1 MPTYVD
7 VDGGGGPVT
16 LYPVEVT
23 FDTGRSRKVSKRYS
37 DVLNF
42 HTTLLKA
49 APHVALETFNFPH
62 KSIFSTSAEFTKER
76 RRSGF
81 EECRRRPRPFFAR
94 PPRKKKR
101 YFELLLRLGSAYAPF
116 VATFLRHGE
125 LKDEAP
131 SFEELGSAGEAAA
144 GDLAAVAAAAGT
156 PTAKR
161 LHSLMLDALDG
172 DAESAP
178 ALALERPKS
187 AFHWFVGFYLP
198 AYLLAFAYAHLLTAL
213 GAITARDW
221 DRGPVWL
228 AVATAPLVL
237 CVSLALLAPVCD
249 DDLEF

>member
-23 FDTGRSRKVSKRYS
+23 FDTGRSRTVSKRYS

-81 EECRRRPRPFFAR
+81 EE
-94 PPRKKKR
+94 

-125 LKDEAP
+125 LPDEAP
-131 SFEELGSAGEAAA
+131 PFDELGTSDGGASGAERARARADGAAS
-144 GDLAAVAAAAGT
+144 
-156 PTAKR
+156 PTDKR
-161 LHSLMLDALDG
+161 LHSLMLDALDDG
-172 DAESAP
+172 GGAVP
-178 ALALERPKS
+178 ALKLERPKT

-198 AYLLAFAYAHLLTAL
+198 AYLLSFAYAHLLTAL

>member
-23 FDTGRSRKVSKRYS
+23 FDSGRSRTVSKRYS
-37 DVLNF
+37 DVLTF
-42 HTTLLKA
+42 HNTLLKA

-62 KSIFSTSAEFTKER
+62 KSFFSTSAEFTKER

-81 EECRRRPRPFFAR
+81 EE
-94 PPRKKKR
+94 
-101 YFELLLRLGSAYAPF
+101 YFELLLRLGAAHAPF

-131 SFEELGSAGEAAA
+131 SFEELGG
-144 GDLAAVAAAAGT
+144 VAANVI
-156 PTAKR
+156 
-161 LHSLMLDALDG
+161 G
-172 DAESAP
+172 DASRRPPPEKMLRSLLLDTIECDVP
-178 ALALERPKS
+178 AGPTLKLERPKT
-187 AFHWFVGFYLP
+187 ALHWVVGFYLP
-198 AYLLAFAYAHLLTAL
+198 AYLLSFAYAHLLTCL
-213 GAITARDW
+213 GAVTARDW